1 MRAKSQR
8 DLVAGLLFVVT
19 GVAFAWGST
28 NYDFGRGAAPGPG
41 YFPFG
46 LGVIL
51 ALLGALLLFKAMT
64 IETQDGEPI
73 GSIGWRPLL
82 VVVGSILLF
91 AVGLPRLGLPLA
103 VALSCFGVAFAM
115 EEIRIWEAAVL
126 AGVLALFSA
135 LVFVSALGLNLPLMP
150 APLSTW
156 GFAG

>member
-28 NYDFGRGAAPGPG
+28 AYEFGDAANPGPG

-51 ALLGALLLFKAMT
+51 ALLGGLVLFKAMS
-64 IETQDGEPI
+64 IETADGEPI

-82 VVVGSILLF
+82 VVVATIVLF
-91 AVGLPRLGLPLA
+91 AFALPRLGLPLS
-103 VALSCFGVAFAM
+103 VALISFLVGFASN
-115 EEIRIWEAAVL
+115 ESRPL
-126 AGVLALFSA
+126 QLLLLSAGLALFCA
-135 LVFVSALGLNLPLMP
+135 LVFIQGLRLNLPMW
-150 APLSTW
+150 PLPLANW
-156 GFAG
+156 GLN